1 MSLWTWV
8 GLVAVILA
16 AMALGLRRKLRRDAI
31 SQGGVRVGSAMLAH
45 LVSPGTR
52 EARFVIVRG
61 EPGFDE
67 TAVFEHQGQN
77 FRIVSYSRK
86 DESST
91 VLRRFLD
98 VVCAVGP
105 APRP

>member
-1 MSLWTWV
+1 M
-8 GLVAVILA
+8 
-16 AMALGLRRKLRRDAI
+16 
-31 SQGGVRVGSAMLAH
+31 
-45 LVSPGTR
+45 
-52 EARFVIVRG
+52 IVRG

-77 FRIVSYSRK
+77 FRIVSYSRR

-98 VVCAVGP
+98 VVCAVEP
-105 APRP
+105 APRL